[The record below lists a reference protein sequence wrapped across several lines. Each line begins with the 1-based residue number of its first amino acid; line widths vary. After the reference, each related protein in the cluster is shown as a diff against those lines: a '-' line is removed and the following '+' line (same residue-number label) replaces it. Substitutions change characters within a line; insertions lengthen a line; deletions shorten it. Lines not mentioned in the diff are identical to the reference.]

1 MVGGG
6 IVCLTFTHW
15 QPMGIHLF
23 ELLSAFPHFTI
34 AISLVVGA
42 LTLVLKRW
50 ALVAAAFIGIT
61 LNALLILSAP
71 VIAPNPSLETDITVA
86 QVNLYSNNRMETE
99 QFPFA
104 AFETVDVLTIQE
116 LNEVYHS
123 SLARTLQTTF
133 PYFIEEPWDTCCYGI
148 GLYSKWRILNYEIV
162 RPFEVPIIRAE
173 ILCNDVPVTVI
184 SLHTMA
190 PAFPDMTTERNKQLH
205 LVSEMA
211 SKANGPCIVLGDF
224 NLVPWDSEFSR
235 FLENGKLKSV
245 RDGFQAT
252 YPMDIGIP
260 LIPIDHICFSDHF
273 TATECR
279 TVVIPGSDHKG
290 MVASLA
296 FKDR

>member
-1 MVGGG
+1 M
-6 IVCLTFTHW
+6 CLTLTHW

-34 AISLVVGA
+34 GISVVVGVLA
-42 LTLVLKRW
+42 LVLKRW
-50 ALVAAAFIGIT
+50 ALLPAACIGIS

-71 VIAPNPSLETDITVA
+71 VVAPDPSAEPDITVA
-86 QVNLYSNNRMETE
+86 QVNLYSNNRISTG
-99 QFPFA
+99 QFPFE
-104 AFETVDVLTIQE
+104 AFEAVDVITIQE
-116 LNEVYHS
+116 LNEVNHS

-148 GLYSKWRILNYEIV
+148 GLYSKWPILRYDIV
-162 RPFEVPIIRAE
+162 RPFEVPIIIAE
-173 ILCNDVPVTVI
+173 ILCNDVQVTVI

-190 PAFPDMTTERNKQLH
+190 PAFPNMTTERNEQLH

-211 SKANGPCIVLGDF
+211 SKVNGPCIVLGDF

-235 FLENGKLKSV
+235 FLENGKLTSV

-252 YPMDIGIP
+252 YPMDYGFS

-273 TATECR
+273 TATKSH

-296 FKDR
+296 LRIL